1 MRETI
6 VRILN
11 HHDPTVF
18 AFVLF
23 PKINAKS
30 QIWKKIYSALKISP
44 FPLMCGEQH
53 AFIYSLLQRGQTG
66 QKTSGSFINDV
77 IKYIL
82 CVSDEPQ
89 FPWLGFIKTVII
101 FSIRSLRLSVKG
113 SSINDAT
120 V

>member
-18 AFVLF
+18 VLLF

-53 AFIYSLLQRGQTG
+53 AFIYSCEDKPVKKHQG
-66 QKTSGSFINDV
+66 
-77 IKYIL
+77 
-82 CVSDEPQ
+82 
-89 FPWLGFIKTVII
+89 
-101 FSIRSLRLSVKG
+101 RS
-113 SSINDAT
+113 
-120 V
+120 